1 MERRLCAPYRE
12 GPVLTRREVRRSNRR
27 RLKEFHRRVGSGF
40 WDKHRQKVRTV
51 MVCAVL
57 LAMMI
62 ATLWSRVTQG
72 PDVRLDT
79 LEGIYSLPGH

>member
-1 MERRLCAPYRE
+1 
-12 GPVLTRREVRRSNRR
+12 
-27 RLKEFHRRVGSGF
+27 
-40 WDKHRQKVRTV
+40 